1 MTSYQQTSSVFPST
15 TQQRSRDLSSQAGP
29 SHEQGNLNSASA
41 VEPSYQSN
49 AKGPSVQSIPRV
61 TSLFDSSQST
71 GQGGG
76 ALRDID
82 QRFKTNPCNGTFSL
96 AIPIDVSSSRN
107 GAQPTLNLSY
117 DSGSGSGAF
126 GIGWDLNVGSVT
138 RNTAK
143 RMPTYDDEIDT
154 FVLSNADELV
164 LEAKTPPRTLEG
176 YVVATFLPRVR
187 SEVSII
193 ERWSSIT
200 DPGDVYWRTISSS
213 NIVCVFGRTDES
225 RVFDSGSDSSGR
237 KRIFSWLLCEWYD
250 TVGNAIVYIYKP
262 ENGDGVMTDDSP
274 TNLCELGRDD
284 ITRGRA
290 RYLKSIR
297 YGNKK
302 PSRDSEAWN
311 IIPQS
316 KDTTDWMFEL
326 VFDYGEHDL
335 NIPTTEETVSWT
347 VRPDPCS
354 RCKSGFDIR
363 TYRLCRRIL
372 MFHHFSAEL
381 GLQDYLVSSHVLE
394 YNTAATGSFLTSIIN
409 QGHIWDGTKYLTQQT
424 PPCFFDYSQLG
435 DMSSVHLK
443 SAMPRDLKGLLG
455 DLPESKTQ
463 WLDLDGEG
471 MPGLLV
477 RRNGGWYYQKNWMP
491 LQSDEV
497 DDAVQTAID
506 GEGSDNGCHDGS
518 QSSSDMSQEDFGAI
532 IPIKSIPNHMLYQPT
547 YFEDLDGNGLLD
559 LVASDHEGRL
569 TGYRERTD
577 DGDWIPF
584 TDFQS
589 IPNINIQSKNTAKL
603 DLTGDG
609 LDDLVHTDYEA
620 GDEVIWYESKGK
632 AGFAAPKRTA
642 TGVANLP
649 LNFTSTD
656 PSTLTVLADMSG
668 DGLRDI
674 VVITNARVSY
684 WPNLGYGTFGQE
696 IVMYNPP
703 IFSDHGLF
711 DLQRICLMD
720 LDGSGT
726 TDLVYLP
733 ERGGVV
739 CYRNLVGNGWSAGI
753 AVPSFPVVQDPGD
766 VFVLDLLGKGS
777 SCLCYVG
784 TDGTASDELLV
795 WYLDMA
801 GPSKPNLLRS
811 FSNGSGSVTTI
822 SYCPSTKFSL
832 RDERKGNPWKT
843 KLPFPVHV
851 VSRVATQDIVT
862 ETCSSTRYAYHEGY
876 FDGREREFC
885 GFGMVEEWKTEI
897 FKLSNGNQ
905 YRKPTRLTRSWFH
918 NGSPDLPLTPEG
930 GYGEPCLASRLPS
943 NLSYEDRMEACRA
956 LRSTTLRYEI
966 YGEDKSHQSD
976 IPYLVVENASDASLV
991 QEWASPDHHAV
1002 FDVQHRETCTLNYER
1017 VASDARIEHEMVLS
1031 RNMYGDIMSSL
1042 RVSYGKDSDS
1052 PSPSSAQPM
1061 ALAQQTANSI
1071 RYSTVEYTDAAIK
1084 DDHVFYKPVITDV
1097 AEYIVLGM
1105 PVNGILDFDQMK
1117 ETSFATL
1124 PKLSVAMTDDLA
1136 SLGSSASKVLLPTK
1150 RRRAYY
1156 RSGDLTRQ
1164 LEHYKF
1170 EAFGVVD
1177 QTFDLVMDQSLRDQ
1191 VYGANE
1197 TLKEASEQVYMQD
1210 GLVDLDNDG
1219 NWWAPSSR
1227 TYFGVPQ
1234 EATSSSQLTAAR
1246 GSFFTP
1252 TWTVDPF
1259 NFRATVKSDIHCLLP
1274 LQLTDAVGNLTSFEN
1289 DYRCLEVQTITD
1301 PNQNRTQ
1308 ILRDALGRTVATARM
1323 GKKDESVGDSLQ
1335 GLPAVVDSTIIQAF
1349 WTNPTEAVARD
1360 LLGQAGTYTLY
1371 HDCEPDIRST
1381 SPPLLPESLSSELQF
1396 AQRLTIQLS
1405 RSEHV
1410 IGRGADAEPA
1420 DITMVVNY
1428 FDGASRLLQSATLR
1442 SWQAGSDRSTR
1453 WAFSGSIIYD
1463 EAQNTIQEAWPFFGD
1478 SHFPVQHQS
1487 IKSLSTLNFIDAIG
1501 RSIGTLNPDHTWS
1514 KIKFEPW
1521 TIYTFD
1527 AGDLIKG
1534 PGLLA
1539 DEDLGY
1545 HAKSLSESLYLPS
1558 FYDRAAL
1565 GTNQIAQLAA
1575 EKSLVYAGCHTL
1587 NYLNSQGTVVQTSHK
1602 ATSVKDDRHWVF
1614 CYNPRGDKVKEID
1627 PLGRTIQQ
1635 CTYDLSGRAIL
1646 RNTMDSGSVAVLLDC
1661 LGNPVVSWESNGYLK
1676 LTQYDGL
1683 RRETEVKVVENN
1695 KAGYVWSRIEYGD
1708 NEAYEARALALK
1720 QRNRVVKVWD
1730 QSGVRTNNLYD
1741 FKGNYMPLDGE
1752 MFMIMSEFDA
1762 LDREKSSTDA
1772 LGRITRRK
1780 YGLGGGLVEVS
1791 TSSDGQEWVPHISSI
1806 QYDADGLPTVVEHG
1820 NSTRTS
1826 YTYGDLDR
1834 RLVGKKCLRK
1844 DGAVLEDISYVSDC
1858 LGRIVSTRD
1867 AAQQDIFFRNMKVD
1881 SSSDYTYDTHGRLIA
1896 ATGRE
1901 MLSSADDP
1909 WFSSRSDSLQRQL
1922 ITDGSQMS
1930 RYTETYEYDKADNIL
1945 KKTHRTEDRSAP
1957 DWIMSYGY
1965 KAIATSNLLEFTKV
1979 GKKTET
1985 YGYDESG
1992 CMTSMSGFSK
2002 LEWDSHHRLRASSQQ
2017 RVTSESVTTGETTW
2031 YMYNSSGERVH
2042 KITDRLRTAEMSA
2055 PSKLKETIYI
2065 GDCEIERVFEGDGLT
2080 ARTEIR
2086 TSQVTESSSS
2096 ASPLVSIEETNS
2108 GDGGS
2113 TGDVT
2118 KELLRYRMSANLE
2131 LDDTGGVVSY
2141 EEYTPFGTTTLQLS
2155 GSAIEAPRAY
2165 RYSSYRR
2172 DSETSLYFCQARY
2185 YAPWIGRWTSP
2196 DPKHTADG
2204 MNLYCYV
2211 ANDPVNYVDPEG
2223 TAKSR
2228 CERLAIGTRRCGRAL
2243 CADVKRNLNPKRLGS
2258 SLFFGVLSVGL
2269 SYWKMPDG
2277 LDAGEAFGISLG
2289 MTLFGAAVGYA
2300 VAVTCASVVEGKKGF
2315 MTEDA
2320 RTTDMKAKDDEAEKI
2335 NTIKAQEKNIAD
2347 LESQTNALNT
2357 KAKDDMASL
2366 KATID
2371 SLEKKIANLQEE
2383 NIRLEKE
2390 NADLK
2395 ESNLGLN
2402 GCIIPLKEGVT
2413 QRQGEIVKEDNEIA
2427 KLTKQVD
2434 KQARDTKSLQS
2445 KVARLGRGV
2454 VSKLTQVAPA
2464 SLKFPYSTKKG

>member
-1 MTSYQQTSSVFPST
+1 MTSSQQISSVFPST
-15 TQQRSRDLSSQAGP
+15 TQQQSHDPSSQAGP
-29 SHEQGNLNSASA
+29 SHRQGNLNTASAS
-41 VEPSYQSN
+41 EPSYQSN
-49 AKGPSVQSIPRV
+49 IKGTSVQSIPRV

-96 AIPIDVSSSRN
+96 AIPIEVSNSRN
-107 GAQPTLNLSY
+107 GAQPTLSLSY

-154 FVLSNADELV
+154 FVLSSADELV
-164 LEAKTPPRTLEG
+164 PDAKTPPRILEG

-213 NIVCVFGRTDES
+213 NIVCIFGRTDES
-225 RVFDSGSDSSGR
+225 RVFDSGSDGSGR

-250 TVGNAIVYIYKP
+250 TVGNSIVYIYKA
-262 ENGDGVMTDDSP
+262 ENGDGVMADDSP

-284 ITRGRA
+284 ITRSRA
-290 RYLKSIR
+290 RYPKSIR

-316 KDTTDWMFEL
+316 KNTTDWMFEV

-335 NIPTTEETVSWT
+335 NIPTTAETVSWT

-372 MFHHFSAEL
+372 MFHNFPAEL
-381 GLQDYLVSSHVLE
+381 GLKDYLVSSHVLE
-394 YNTAATGSFLTSIIN
+394 YNTAATGSFLASIIN
-409 QGHIWDGTKYLTQQT
+409 QGHIWDGSKYVTQQT

-435 DMSSVHLK
+435 DMSSVQLK
-443 SAMPRDLKGLLG
+443 SAKPRDLKGLLG
-455 DLPESKTQ
+455 ALPESKTQ

-491 LQSDEV
+491 LQSDEGDEVVQKAV
-497 DDAVQTAID
+497 DE
-506 GEGSDNGCHDGS
+506 EGSDEGCHDGS
-518 QSSSDMSQEDFGAI
+518 QTSSDMSQEDFGAI

-569 TGYRERTD
+569 TGYQERTD
-577 DGDWIPF
+577 DGDWTPF

-589 IPNINIQSKNTAKL
+589 IPNINIHSEKTTKL

-609 LDDLVHTDYEA
+609 LDDVVNTDYEA
-620 GDEVIWYESKGK
+620 GDEIIWYESKGK
-632 AGFAAPKRTA
+632 AGFAAPKRKA

-674 VVITNARVSY
+674 VVITSARISY

-696 IVMYNPP
+696 ILMYNPP
-703 IFSDHGLF
+703 IFSDHGIF

-733 ERGGVV
+733 EKGGVV

-766 VFVLDLLGKGS
+766 VFALDLLGKGS

-784 TDGTASDELLV
+784 TDGASSDELLV
-795 WYLDMA
+795 WYLDMT

-851 VSRVATQDIVT
+851 VSRVATQDIIT

-897 FKLSNGNQ
+897 FKLNNGNQ

-930 GYGEPCLASRLPS
+930 GYGEPRLASRFPS
-943 NLSYEDRMEACRA
+943 DLSYEDRMEACRA

-966 YGEDKSHQSD
+966 YGEDKSHQSE

-991 QEWASPDHHAV
+991 QEWASPGHHAV
-1002 FDVQHRETCTLNYER
+1002 FDVQHRETCTLHYER
-1017 VASDARIEHEMVLS
+1017 VVSDVRIEHEMVLS

-1042 RVSYGKDSDS
+1042 QVSYGRDSGS
-1052 PSPSSAQPM
+1052 LSTSGVQPM

-1071 RYSTVEYTDAAIK
+1071 RCSTVEYTDSAIK

-1124 PKLSVAMTDDLA
+1124 PRLSVAMTEDLT
-1136 SLGSSASKVLLPTK
+1136 SLGSSGSKVLLPTK

-1156 RSGDLTRQ
+1156 RSGDLNRQ
-1164 LEHYKF
+1164 LEHHKF

-1197 TLKEASEQVYMQD
+1197 TLKGASEQAYMQD
-1210 GLVDLDNDG
+1210 GHVDLDNDG

-1246 GSFFTP
+1246 ESFFTP

-1259 NFRATVKSDIHCLLP
+1259 NFRATVKSDNHYLLP
-1274 LQLTDAVGNLTSFEN
+1274 LQLTDAVANLTSFEN
-1289 DYRCLEVQTITD
+1289 DYRCLQAQTVTD

-1308 ILRDALGRTVATARM
+1308 ILRDALGRSAATARM
-1323 GKKDESVGDSLQ
+1323 GKKDESVGDSLE
-1335 GLPAVVDSTIIQAF
+1335 GLPAVVDSAIIQAF
-1349 WTNPTEAVARD
+1349 WANPTEAVARD

-1371 HDCEPDIRST
+1371 HDCASGTRST
-1381 SPPLLPESLSSELQF
+1381 SSPLLPELLSSELQF
-1396 AQRLTIQLS
+1396 AQSLTIQLS

-1410 IGRGADAEPA
+1410 MGRGANAEPA

-1428 FDGASRLLQSATLR
+1428 FDGASRLLQSATLT
-1442 SWQAGSDRSTR
+1442 SWEAGSDKSTR
-1453 WAFSGSIIYD
+1453 WSFSGSKIYD
-1463 EAQNTIQEAWPFFGD
+1463 EAQNTIQAAWPFFGD
-1478 SHFPVQHQS
+1478 SHLPQKHQS
-1487 IKSLSTLNFIDAIG
+1487 IRSLSTLNFIDAIG
-1501 RSIGTLNPDHTWS
+1501 RSIGTLNPDHSWS

-1539 DEDLGY
+1539 DEDLGF

-1565 GTNQIAQLAA
+1565 GTNQNAQLAA
-1575 EKSLVYAGCHTL
+1575 EKSLVYAGCGTL
-1587 NYLNSQGTVVQTSHK
+1587 NYLNAQGAVVQTSRK
-1602 ATSVKDDRHWVF
+1602 ATCVKDDRHWVF
-1614 CYNPRGDKVKEID
+1614 CYNPRGDKVKEVD

-1635 CTYDLSGRAIL
+1635 CTYDLSGHAVL
-1646 RNTMDSGSVAVLLDC
+1646 RNTMDSESAAVLFDC
-1661 LGNPVVSWESNGYLK
+1661 FGNPVVSWESNGCLR

-1683 RRETEVKVVENN
+1683 RRETEVKVVDNN

-1708 NEAYEARALALK
+1708 NEAYEARALALN

-1730 QSGVRTNNLYD
+1730 QSGVRTKDLYD
-1741 FKGNYMPLDGE
+1741 FKGNCIKSTVEHTTTYHSSFDATPDMPLDGE
-1752 MFMIMSEFDA
+1752 LFVIMSEYDA

-1780 YGLGGGLVEVS
+1780 YNLGGGLVEVS

-1806 QYDADGLPTVVEHG
+1806 QYDADGLTAVVEHG

-1834 RLVGKKCLRK
+1834 RLARKKCLRK
-1844 DGAVLEDISYVSDC
+1844 DGAVLEDISYVYDC
-1858 LGRIVSTRD
+1858 LGRTVSTKD
-1867 AAQQDIFFRNMKVD
+1867 AAQQEISFRNMKVD
-1881 SSSDYTYDTHGRLIA
+1881 SSSNYTYDTHGRLVA

-1909 WFSSRSDSLQRQL
+1909 WFSSRSDSLHRQL
-1922 ITDGSQMS
+1922 IADGSQMT

-1965 KAIATSNLLEFTKV
+1965 KAIATSNLLEFTRV

-1985 YGYDESG
+1985 YGHDESG

-2002 LEWDSHHRLRASSQQ
+2002 LEWDGHHRLRASSQQ

-2031 YMYNSSGERVH
+2031 YIYNSSGERVR
-2042 KITDRLRTAEMSA
+2042 KITDRLQTADMSA

-2065 GDCEIERVFEGDGLT
+2065 GDCEIQRAFEGDGLT

-2086 TSQVTESSSS
+2086 TSQITESSRS

-2108 GDGGS
+2108 GGSGSAGG
-2113 TGDVT
+2113 VT
-2118 KELLRYRMSANLE
+2118 NELLRYRMSANLE
-2131 LDDTGGVVSY
+2131 LDDTGRVVSY
-2141 EEYTPFGTTTLQLS
+2141 EEYTPFGTTTIQLS
-2155 GSAIEAPRAY
+2155 GSSIEAPRAY
-2165 RYSSYRR
+2165 RYSSYRH

-2196 DPKHTADG
+2196 DPKDTADG
-2204 MNLYCYV
+2204 MNVYCYV
-2211 ANDPVNYVDPEG
+2211 ANDPINYVDPEG
-2223 TAKSR
+2223 TVKTTP
-2228 CERLAIGTRRCGRAL
+2228 ELGIG
-2243 CADVKRNLNPKRLGS
+2243 
-2258 SLFFGVLSVGL
+2258 GVG
-2269 SYWKMPDG
+2269 
-2277 LDAGEAFGISLG
+2277 
-2289 MTLFGAAVGYA
+2289 GYA
-2300 VAVTCASVVEGKKGF
+2300 VAMTFVSLQEGKKGF
-2315 MTEDA
+2315 ETSDT
-2320 RTTDMKAKDDEAEKI
+2320 RTTDKVAKDEEASQIGVME
-2335 NTIKAQEKNIAD
+2335 D
-2347 LESQTNALNT
+2347 LEGKTNTVT
-2357 KAKDDMASL
+2357 KTNDDAIKQGDPNKIINRLKKD
-2366 KATID
+2366 K
-2371 SLEKKIANLQEE
+2371 
-2383 NIRLEKE
+2383 
-2390 NADLK
+2390 
-2395 ESNLGLN
+2395 
-2402 GCIIPLKEGVT
+2402 
-2413 QRQGEIVKEDNEIA
+2413 A
-2427 KLTKQVD
+2427 KLTKEKAALEKEEHRIVKD
-2434 KQARDTKSLQS
+2434 KAKQLAKLNAERKTIEKLEKKALKEAVQTEKRKRQLSNERRKNSSLETKT
-2445 KVARLGRGV
+2445 KVASMGF
-2454 VSKLTQVAPA
+2454 KLF
-2464 SLKFPYSTKKG
+2464 KCFFK